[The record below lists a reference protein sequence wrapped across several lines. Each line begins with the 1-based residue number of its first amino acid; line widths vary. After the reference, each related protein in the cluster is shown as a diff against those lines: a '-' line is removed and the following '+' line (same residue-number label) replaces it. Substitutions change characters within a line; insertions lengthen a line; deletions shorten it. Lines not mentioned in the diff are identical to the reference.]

1 MKGRLKNKEGRW
13 VIEYLQKLTNV
24 DIWTNEL
31 PLHPEDVKNLEI
43 GFTDKFTSEVEFE
56 IVKDAPM
63 MSLDVKYAKLLPT
76 KEETQESWD
85 EIHQNFR
92 KSGLDWTLH
101 DVFRWLKEHYLPPV
115 KK

>member
-1 MKGRLKNKEGRW
+1 MKDNKN
-13 VIEYLQKLTNV
+13 
-24 DIWTNEL
+24 
-31 PLHPEDVKNLEI
+31 VKSF
-43 GFTDKFTSEVEFE
+43 GQFE
-56 IVKDAPM
+56 IVEVYEAPDD
-63 MSLDVKYAKLLPT
+63 SIHPNRGSDVKYAKLLPT

-101 DVFRWLKEHYLPPV
+101 DVFRWLKENYYPPV